1 MKSPWIKNGD
11 SIALA
16 YGKQAAVIGAPKS
29 VWAARNLKTFL
40 LDRGVEQ
47 ISLFVLQKDD
57 DLYGNPANL
66 LIEAFP
72 VETACGLDAVC
83 IR

>member
-1 MKSPWIKNGD
+1 MCIRDRLWGDALEIAVDKNGD

-40 LDRGVEQ
+40 LDRGVKQ

-57 DLYGNPANL
+57 DL
-66 LIEAFP
+66 
-72 VETACGLDAVC
+72 
-83 IR
+83 